1 MAEDIKIEKLPVL
14 KNAFGLDYIA
24 PSPEDLYGTKDFTLS
39 TFRDN
44 DPRNALYNIVM
55 GRGNRDTIARSP
67 DIPVFTTAAAVPTRP
82 EPQTALPPTFPDAAA
97 PPPTVSNSVA
107 KDTVKAL
114 TAGSSAANT
123 LLEAE
128 RRADAGKGLLGG
140 DMSGIISNL
149 LRMFAQP
156 EFQQAGFAGQGFGP
170 TVLGATR
177 SLRAMDTQDAAEQ
190 DRAEKLQAA
199 QASAA
204 NKAAVDQMR
213 LAMDK
218 ERLSMARRN
227 ELRQETQDRVQR
239 GRLTNAQLEG
249 LEMQIENDPQIK
261 ALMEAL
267 DGTAVGRLI
276 GNSPSTES
284 VKGYITSR
292 VVELRAVDP
301 SISVRDAAIQAASE
315 LANKATTASGGSTST
330 ESTNGNGVDPF
341 AKVGG

>member
-1 MAEDIKIEKLPVL
+1 MASDGRIIKNLINSFNTFNEESTAMKRKKERDIATAIATGKALAPV
-14 KNAFGLDYIA
+14 
-24 PSPEDLYGTKDFTLS
+24 PYG
-39 TFRDN
+39 
-44 DPRNALYNIVM
+44 
-55 GRGNRDTIARSP
+55 GE
-67 DIPVFTTAAAVPTRP
+67 VPTRP
-82 EPQTALPPTFPDAAA
+82 TPQMALPPTFPDAAA
-97 PPPTVSNSVA
+97 PPPTVSQSVA
-107 KDTVKAL
+107 ENTVKAL
-114 TAGSSAANT
+114 TTGSNGANT
-123 LLEAE
+123 LLEAG
-128 RRADAGKGLLGG
+128 RRADAGKSLLGG

-149 LRMFAQP
+149 FRMFAQQ
-156 EFQQAGFAGQGFGP
+156 EFQQPGFGFGP

-267 DGTAVGRLI
+267 DGTGFGRLL

-292 VVELRAVDP
+292 VVELRAADP

-315 LANKATTASGGSTST
+315 LANKATTASGGSTAT